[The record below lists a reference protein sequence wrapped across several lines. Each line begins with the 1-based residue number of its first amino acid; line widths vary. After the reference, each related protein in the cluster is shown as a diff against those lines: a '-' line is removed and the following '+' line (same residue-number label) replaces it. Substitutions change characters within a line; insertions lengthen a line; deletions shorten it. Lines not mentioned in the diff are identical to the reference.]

1 MRIFMKSKII
11 FTNMVLTFILSIPS
25 ISHAEILN
33 KDTGK
38 YNNIYLSTQ
47 YKPAIPVFNNFS
59 VSEKDQN
66 TALLVALTSDINNTN
81 INNNEK
87 ISLPQHFTTPY
98 HAQFQNSII
107 SFSGTIGQYLPK
119 NLRVEIEGS
128 YKSFDVKNP
137 GYYDVNDAYRY
148 FALARDVK
156 NNSYQPQDNK
166 TNNTTNLAYYTI
178 MKNYGVSIMSVLLN
192 GCYDISVDK
201 LKASPYICLGIG
213 VDTIEFFETLHI
225 KFAYQCKVGIS
236 YLILPQVS
244 LFADGYYHKVKN
256 NQFKNLNTIQV
267 RMLAN
272 NPKITYAAATLNISY
287 FGAEIGA
294 RFTF

>member
-1 MRIFMKSKII
+1 MKDK
-11 FTNMVLTFILSIPS
+11 LTFINTLLTLVLFVPN
-25 ISHAEILN
+25 ISCAEMS
-33 KDTGK
+33 
-38 YNNIYLSTQ
+38 NIYFSGQ
-47 YKPAIPVFNNFS
+47 YKPAIPTFKNFS
-59 VSEKDQN
+59 ITEKDN
-66 TALLVALTSDINNTN
+66 NIGLLIALTSDINNTN
-81 INNNEK
+81 INNNDR
-87 ISLPQHFTTPY
+87 ISSPKHFITPY

-107 SFSGTIGQYLPK
+107 SFSSTIGQYLPK

-137 GYYDVNDAYRY
+137 GYYNVNDAYRY
-148 FALARDVK
+148 FALARNVEK
-156 NNSYQPQDNK
+156 NSYQPQSNK
-166 TNNTTNLAYYTI
+166 KNNTSDLAYYTI
-178 MKNYGVSIMSVLLN
+178 MKNYGISVMSVFLN
-192 GCYDISVDK
+192 GCYDISRDK

-213 VDTIEFFETLHI
+213 ADTIEFFETLHI

-236 YLILPQVS
+236 YLILPKVN

-267 RMLAN
+267 RTLAN
-272 NPKITYAAATLNISY
+272 NPKVTYAAATLDINY